1 MIENGENIQVEVRK
15 YQKPIKILHVD
26 DDEDFLKITKM
37 YLEKHTNRLFDLH
50 TTTDSL
56 KVESMIEKYHYDII
70 LSDYDMP
77 EMDGLTLLKTLR
89 RTQDIP
95 FIILTGKGREEI
107 VIQALN
113 LGVNYYLQKNHDF
126 KTLFTELSHYI
137 QQIVETK
144 QKENEIEKLSLVV
157 EQSSASI
164 VVTDINTKI
173 EYVNRKFSEVTG
185 YIPIEVL
192 GKDVSILKSG
202 LTPHETYKS
211 LWKALLAGK
220 EWEGIFLNKKKK
232 DELFWVQSRISP
244 LRNTK
249 GETTHYISTHE
260 DITQRMEME
269 RELTKIQDQ
278 NKAMLNAIPD
288 LIFYMSKEGRILSY
302 KGSQNDLLTDSP
314 DILGKLVNEVL
325 DKEAAAKIMFYNQ
338 KALQSGE
345 MQCYED
351 VIKMRDG
358 QLRYYEARV
367 IPSGKDTVLRIVRN
381 ISDWKFAKKELEQA
395 NILLKEKHSQFEQI
409 LNAATPLKVVSN
421 EFIIT
426 HVNDDYC
433 SLFQVKKEEIIG
445 KNCFDEA
452 IPQCFTNKCPL
463 KSSDKSSFK
472 QGSNLKSSVETFM
485 KVSPYYNLNGEINGY
500 IESFES

>member
-1 MIENGENIQVEVRK
+1 
-15 YQKPIKILHVD
+15 
-26 DDEDFLKITKM
+26 M
-37 YLEKHTNRLFDLH
+37 YLEKHANRLFDLH
-50 TTTDSL
+50 STSDSL

-77 EMDGLTLLKTLR
+77 DMDGLTLLKTLR

-192 GKDVSILKSG
+192 GKGVSILKSG

-338 KALQSGE
+338 KALQSG
-345 MQCYED
+345 
-351 VIKMRDG
+351 
-358 QLRYYEARV
+358 
-367 IPSGKDTVLRIVRN
+367 
-381 ISDWKFAKKELEQA
+381 
-395 NILLKEKHSQFEQI
+395 
-409 LNAATPLKVVSN
+409 
-421 EFIIT
+421 
-426 HVNDDYC
+426 
-433 SLFQVKKEEIIG
+433 
-445 KNCFDEA
+445 
-452 IPQCFTNKCPL
+452 
-463 KSSDKSSFK
+463 
-472 QGSNLKSSVETFM
+472 
-485 KVSPYYNLNGEINGY
+485 
-500 IESFES
+500 